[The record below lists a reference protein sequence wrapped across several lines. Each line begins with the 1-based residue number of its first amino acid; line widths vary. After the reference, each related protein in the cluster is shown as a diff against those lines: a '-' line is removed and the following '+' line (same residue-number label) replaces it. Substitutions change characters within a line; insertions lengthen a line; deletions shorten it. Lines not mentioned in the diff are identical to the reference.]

1 MMFNFQN
8 AYVQSQIT
16 TQTPERLV
24 LVVYDGIR
32 KSLRKALLNLE
43 RKDVEGAH
51 RELVRAQ
58 DLLGELSAALD
69 PQYEVSIALKQ
80 LYDFLSRRILAANIS
95 KNPQDIEAIIP
106 FVEELKTTWE
116 EALAQLKK

>member
-69 PQYEVSIALKQ
+69 PQYEVSVALKQ

>member
-1 MMFNFQN
+1 M
-8 AYVQSQIT
+8 
-16 TQTPERLV
+16 
-24 LVVYDGIR
+24 
-32 KSLRKALLNLE
+32 
-43 RKDVEGAH
+43 EGH
-51 RELVRAQ
+51 IGSWWAQ

-69 PQYEVSIALKQ
+69 TQYEVSVALKQ

>member
-1 MMFNFQN
+1 MFNFQN

-69 PQYEVSIALKQ
+69 PQYEVSVALKQ

>member
-1 MMFNFQN
+1 MFNFQN

-69 PQYEVSIALKQ
+69 PQYEVSVALKQ
-80 LYDFLSRRILAANIS
+80 FYGFLSRRILAANIS